1 MKLKFIKAEDTARNA
16 KATVHKTGKLGF
28 SSDAIECLDIREGKS
43 IQFAQNADDGSDN
56 NLYAVIH
63 EGHEEGA
70 FKLIKAGNYF
80 YVNTKNMFDSL
91 NIDYKTAKVIYDLVM
106 IENEGSQ
113 IVKML
118 RREIKKKKID
128 MPT

>member
-1 MKLKFIKAEDTARNA
+1 MKLKYINAEDTARNA

-28 SSDAIECLDIREGKS
+28 SSDAIEYLDIKEGKS
-43 IQFAQNADDGSDN
+43 IQFAQNVDDENDN

-63 EGHEEGA
+63 EGQEEGA
-70 FKLIKAGNYF
+70 FKLIRAGNYF
-80 YVNTKNMFDSL
+80 YVNTKNMFDAL
-91 NIDYKTAKVIYDLVM
+91 NIDYKTARVIYDLVM
-106 IENEGSQ
+106 IEHEGSQ

-118 RREIKKKKID
+118 RRELKKKNKD